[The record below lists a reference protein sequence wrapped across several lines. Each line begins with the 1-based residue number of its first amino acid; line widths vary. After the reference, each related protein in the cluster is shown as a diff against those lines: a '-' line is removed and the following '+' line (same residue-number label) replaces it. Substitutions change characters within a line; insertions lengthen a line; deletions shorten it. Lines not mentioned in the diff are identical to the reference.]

1 MPNNPVQIVLNTRD
15 FFVVPEGKR
24 HGPAK
29 DFFEDRD
36 KEFVVHRA
44 KLLEQVEGIKTSFQR
59 SGLSSG
65 IVKVRMRR
73 EAWAK
78 SHRPNRALFPPNK
91 RPCVGVS
98 GVGELFY
105 WVTARD
111 LPELETEIGRAE
123 SGTRWRQSKKSED
136 RYAAP
141 SDQRSDVGAV
151 EAIALPTPADKRHFS
166 VDTAVAWLSDPRTS
180 GAYLVEV
187 FAPPPTVSER
197 DSSSYYES
205 ILRQIR
211 EAIGKAGLAVET
223 FGLDVGGSTGKGTAN
238 VFGVKLLVAESEST
252 FNESADDHGRLLSLL
267 DAHPYIRRVLLPP
280 IVVAARL
287 NASAESGGELVPLP
301 APMAGGNY
309 PKIGVID
316 GGIAPLLREWVIG
329 SHGIVAPQ
337 DQDLSHGTFIGGLL
351 VAAKQLNG
359 VRVCEEE
366 DGCGLFDIS
375 IFPDPDRPAAF
386 ANYYPRALRDFIA
399 EVASGIAVAKQQ
411 HGVRIFNMSLNLHE
425 PVQSDDYGIVASLLD
440 RIADANDVV
449 FVISA
454 GNLEGPDCRQEWQ
467 QNAEDVLRYLAALRT
482 NDTVLQP
489 SESSRSVAVGA
500 LNPPGCTPRVE
511 GVPAAYSRRGP
522 GLRVGV
528 KPDVGHF
535 GGARSRGTAGT
546 GLRAW
551 EATGSIAHVQGT
563 SYAAPLVAKSLASL
577 EAQVETP
584 MTRETLIA
592 MLIHS
597 CKLPAALGGKALREV
612 ARQFTGFGVPT
623 GSKAMLDTPDHAITL
638 VFSDV
643 LLQRQRLQFDFVWP
657 RGLVDRDTGACRG
670 EVKMTL
676 VYRPP
681 LDRSFGA
688 EFVRINVD
696 AHLGQEEGDTF
707 RNRVKQAHLPGD
719 GAEGQFEHELIE
731 HGLKWW
737 PMKSYEARFPRGK
750 GTSSN
755 WRLSVESIVRA
766 EDVFPAV
773 GVPFAL
779 ILTISDLR
787 KTSAVFSELRQ
798 HLLSRRVNIS
808 DIRIA
813 PRVRVTN

>member
-24 HGPAK
+24 RGPAK

-36 KEFVVHRA
+36 KEFAAHRG
-44 KLLEQVEGIKTSFQR
+44 KLLEQVEGIKSSFQR
-59 SGLSSG
+59 SGVTSG
-65 IVKVRMRR
+65 ILKVRMRR

-91 RPCVGVS
+91 RPCVGAS

-105 WVTARD
+105 WVSAQD
-111 LPELETEIGRAE
+111 LPELQSEIAKAE
-123 SGTRWRQSKKSED
+123 NATRWVRSKKTED
-136 RYAAP
+136 EYASP

-151 EAIALPTPADKRHFS
+151 ETIALPTPADKRRFS
-166 VDTAVAWLSDPRTS
+166 VDAAIAWLSDPRTS

-187 FAPPPTVSER
+187 FAPPPTVAEQ
-197 DSSSYYES
+197 DSGRYYERV
-205 ILRQIR
+205 LGDIR
-211 EAIGKAGLAVET
+211 DGIAKGGLVVET
-223 FGLDVGGSTGKGTAN
+223 FGLDVGGSAGRGTAN
-238 VFGVKLLVAESEST
+238 IFGMKLVLGESNSA
-252 FNESADDHGRLLSLL
+252 FNGSADDHGRLLSLL
-267 DAHPYIRRVLLPP
+267 DSNPYVRRVLLPP

-287 NASAESGGELVPLP
+287 NASPGNGVDSVPLP
-301 APMAGGNY
+301 APITGHNY

-316 GGIAPLLREWVIG
+316 GGVAPLLNAWIIG

-337 DQDLSHGTFIGGLL
+337 DQELSHGTFIGGLL

-359 VRVCEEE
+359 TRVCDED

-375 IFPDPDRPAAF
+375 VFPDPDQPDAF

-399 EVASGIAVAKQQ
+399 EVGSGVAIAKQQ
-411 HGVRIFNMSLNLHE
+411 HGIRIFNMSLNLQE
-425 PVQSDDYGIVASLLD
+425 PVQSDEYGIVASLLD

-467 QNAEDVLRYLAALRT
+467 ANAQDVLRYLAALRT

-489 SESSRSVAVGA
+489 SESSRSIAVGA
-500 LNPPGCTPRVE
+500 LNPPGCMPRVE

-535 GGARSRGTAGT
+535 GGARSRGTSGT
-546 GLRAW
+546 GLQAW
-551 EATGSIAHVQGT
+551 DAAGAVAHVQGT

-584 MTRETLIA
+584 MTRETLIG

-597 CKLPAALGGKALREV
+597 CQLPTALGGKALREV
-612 ARQFTGFGVPT
+612 ARQFTGFGMPT
-623 GSKAMLDTPDHAITL
+623 GSKTMLDTPDHTITL

-643 LLQRQRLQFDFVWP
+643 LLLRQRLQFDFVWP

-670 EVKMTL
+670 EVRMTL

-688 EFVRINVD
+688 EFVRVNVD
-696 AHLGQEEGDTF
+696 AHLGQEEKGTF
-707 RNRVKQAHLPGD
+707 KNRIKQAHLPGD
-719 GAEGQFEHELIE
+719 ATEGPFEHELIE

-737 PMKSYEARFPRGK
+737 PIKSYETRFPRGK
-750 GTSSN
+750 GASSN
-755 WRLSVESIVRA
+755 WRLTVESIVRA
-766 EDVFPAV
+766 EDVFPVV

-787 KTSAVFSELRQ
+787 QTASVFNELRQ

-813 PRVRVTN
+813 PRVRAKS